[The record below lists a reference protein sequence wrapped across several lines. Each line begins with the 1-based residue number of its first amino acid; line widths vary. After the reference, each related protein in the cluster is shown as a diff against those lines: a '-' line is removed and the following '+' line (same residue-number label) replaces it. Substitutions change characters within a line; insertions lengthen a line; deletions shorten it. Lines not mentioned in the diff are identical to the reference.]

1 MADTTSAPG
10 TGTGEQGAEGA
21 EDEQPRWGRAL
32 DAAGV
37 VAGVILVAI
46 VIDIWTDGRLISRR
60 LGRRGGDDDDQEPV
74 PAETEP

>member
-1 MADTTSAPG
+1 MADTTSPDS
-10 TGTGEQGAEGA
+10 TGTGAESAEG
-21 EDEQPRWGRAL
+21 EEQPRWGRAL

-37 VAGVILVAI
+37 IAGVVLVAI

-60 LGRRGGDDDDQEPV
+60 LGRRGDDDETEPV

>member
-1 MADTTSAPG
+1 MADETRAEG
-10 TGTGEQGAEGA
+10 AGGAEGA

-37 VAGVILVAI
+37 VAGVVLVAI
-46 VIDIWTDGRLISRR
+46 IVDIWTDGRLISRR
-60 LGRRGGDDDDQEPV
+60 LGRRDDDDDQAEQV